1 MIYEELIYICIL
13 FYYMELVAAIIKNT
27 FDKMYYTHKMNLFI
41 TFLSPMIMLQR
52 LQITILREAVKSV
65 FEQRL
70 GIT

>member
-1 MIYEELIYICIL
+1 M
-13 FYYMELVAAIIKNT
+13 
-27 FDKMYYTHKMNLFI
+27 DLFI
-41 TFLSPMIMLQR
+41 TFLFPTIMMLQR